1 MLSDQE
7 NTELRMRIIRFDHEA
22 KMAEKENQVPESSDC
37 PSLKK
42 KPRLSLS
49 LKKKLPLE
57 ECNITISRFAEPVD
71 GNTMAEAVKDVVP
84 QNTEK
89 NNEWAWKHFLDW
101 ASARSE
107 KLPSDPVPCDL
118 LSSSDPNLLC
128 KWLCFF
134 VMETR
139 QACGKLYPPKTLYA
153 LLCGLLRVAR
163 SKGSTLNFLDKSDV
177 RFKDLHLTMDS
188 VCSQLHSKGIG
199 AVRNL
204 LLS

>member
-71 GNTMAEAVKDVVP
+71 GNTMEEAVKGVVP

-89 NNEWAWKHFLDW
+89 NNECAWK
-101 ASARSE
+101 
-107 KLPSDPVPCDL
+107 
-118 LSSSDPNLLC
+118 
-128 KWLCFF
+128 
-134 VMETR
+134 
-139 QACGKLYPPKTLYA
+139 
-153 LLCGLLRVAR
+153 
-163 SKGSTLNFLDKSDV
+163 NFRD
-177 RFKDLHLTMDS
+177 
-188 VCSQLHSKGIG
+188 
-199 AVRNL
+199 
-204 LLS
+204 